1 MILVHVQYS
10 LLYLYHQTSTNMKS
24 LAEIKNQATGEDY
37 ITIAESVG
45 RSVELVRKIV
55 AGKRTDTCN
64 VRLAFNIHFK
74 HKADLEEIATKKR
87 EQLKAELELYNQ
99 EQEA

>member
-1 MILVHVQYS
+1 
-10 LLYLYHQTSTNMKS
+10 MKS

-64 VRLAFNIHFK
+64 VQLAFNIHFK
-74 HKADLEEIATKKR
+74 HKADLEEIANEKR
-87 EQLKAELELYNQ
+87 EQLKAELESLNQ